1 MSERT
6 TDYIERLQLKLH
18 EARGLV
24 MSLIEDKAREILETS
39 ETFSSLYAWR
49 KTVTA
54 RIVDLAEPVQFP
66 DGAQVAPCPLCKCG
80 PQVSYRNGFTV
91 PEGLTRHLWGS
102 HGLHRCEVMTVAE
115 DMALGE
121 RGQRI

>member
-54 RIVDLAEPVQFP
+54 RIVDIAEPVQFH
-66 DGAQVAPCPLCKCG
+66 DGAQQCARYLRTVGDRSYDVPPKVVDHVVRCFGILQVGTVKKYTTCPG
-80 PQVSYRNGFTV
+80 GV
-91 PEGLTRHLWGS
+91 
-102 HGLHRCEVMTVAE
+102 
-115 DMALGE
+115 D
-121 RGQRI
+121 